1 MSPEEQV
8 SRYEINRNV
17 RMIFTRHD
25 VDLSMID
32 YSFTGSTV
40 YLYGDLVRADGD
52 YSVKDIES
60 IVREISALP
69 HVRDI
74 QFALNN
80 WVVLSAEGSW
90 QINKIKKSAV
100 TRAASQPG
108 ALGDSTVVIDKSE
121 KITDVLDDLELN
133 LEKDDDDEKNQPK

>member
-1 MSPEEQV
+1 MTPDDPV

-17 RMIFTRHD
+17 RIIFTRHD

-40 YLYGDLVRADGD
+40 YLYGDLVRAEGD
-52 YSVKDIES
+52 YSVKEIES

-69 HVRDI
+69 HVHDI

-90 QINKIKKSAV
+90 QINKTRKSAV
-100 TRAASQPG
+100 TRAAGQPG

-121 KITDVLDDLELN
+121 KITDVLDDLNLN
-133 LEKDDDDEKNQPK
+133 LEEEEEKKPK

>member
-1 MSPEEQV
+1 MATDDPV

-52 YSVKDIES
+52 YSVKEIES
-60 IVREISALP
+60 IVREISVLP
-69 HVRDI
+69 QVRDI

-90 QINKIKKSAV
+90 QINKTKKSAV
-100 TRAASQPG
+100 KRAAGQTG
-108 ALGDSTVVIDKSE
+108 APGDSTIVIDKSE
-121 KITDVLDDLELN
+121 KITDVLDDIELN
-133 LEKDDDDEKNQPK
+133 LKKEEEKKHK